1 MKMKFNFKNKT
12 KLSDFAKCRAQ
23 RGLKTSQ
30 KRSFIIDYFL
40 QKDRHFSVE
49 DLYDEIKKLKSNIS
63 YSTVYRTLRLLAAC
77 GLASE
82 CNFGDGISRFE
93 PVHDEGHHDHLIC
106 RKCGAIFEFENT
118 DIEKLQKEVAK
129 KYQFKVVFHKLELYG
144 LCNKCQKKDGRN
156 QNGKR

>member
-1 MKMKFNFKNKT
+1 MKFNFKNSGT
-12 KLSDFAKCRAQ
+12 LTEFAECRSK

-40 QKDRHFSVE
+40 KKDRHFSVE
-49 DLYDEIKKLKSNIS
+49 ELYNEIKKTKSGIS
-63 YSTVYRTLRLLAAC
+63 YSTVYRTLKLLAEC

-93 PVHDEGHHDHLIC
+93 PVHEAKHHDHLIC
-106 RKCGAIFEFENT
+106 RKCGRIFEFENT
-118 DIEKLQKEVAK
+118 DIERLQKGVAK

-144 LCNKCQKKDGRN
+144 LCSKCQKKGGGN
-156 QNGKR
+156 